1 MSAYVIYNL
10 LEVTDPDALAEYRAN
25 FRPVMDKYDA
35 RVLAGEP
42 EPKVLEGEWGGVR
55 TMIIEFPD
63 MDALE
68 RWHNSDDYKPLL
80 NMRLGASRGNMIA
93 VNGV

>member
-25 FRPVMDKYDA
+25 VRPVMDKYDA